1 MTSSTLSAKEAWSRS
16 LLSFFIRSN
25 QRLIATSDHIA
36 STIPNGHAP
45 FQVWLFIFGD
55 WNVPEREL
63 KVDLIPPHRQ
73 HVRQRRL

>member
-45 FQVWLFIFGD
+45 WSDTWTVIFLS
-55 WNVPEREL
+55 RAF
-63 KVDLIPPHRQ
+63 
-73 HVRQRRL
+73 RLEAMALSGHSSG